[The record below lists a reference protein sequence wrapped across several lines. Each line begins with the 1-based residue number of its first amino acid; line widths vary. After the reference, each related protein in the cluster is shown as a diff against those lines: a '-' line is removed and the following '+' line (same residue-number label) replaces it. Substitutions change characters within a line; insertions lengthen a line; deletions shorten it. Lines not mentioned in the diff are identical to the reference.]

1 MTRAKTYVLV
11 AEDDQDVALSL
22 ARAVRSMGDHEV
34 LVAYTG
40 LEALEKLRACPVDIL
55 LSDIDMPGLDG
66 VSLACL
72 ARNEGLATVRIILT
86 GNARLDTAL
95 TAVTR
100 GEVYRYLTKP
110 WQFDEL
116 VRTLEDATARLGELA
131 RVGAADQAVRRFRA
145 ACEALEQ
152 EFPGLTRVDRQD
164 QLYSLDRAAVEQAS
178 ACFADTPLALLLDE
192 RRQRR

>member
-1 MTRAKTYVLV
+1 MNRPKTHVLV

-34 LVAYTG
+34 VLAYTG
-40 LEALEKLRACPVDIL
+40 LEALDKLRACPVDIL

-66 VSLACL
+66 VSLACI
-72 ARNEGLATVRIILT
+72 ARDEGLATIRIILT

-95 TAVTR
+95 TAVNR

-116 VRTLEDATARLGELA
+116 TRTLEDASARLAELS

-145 ACEALEQ
+145 ACDALEQ
-152 EFPGLTRVDRQD
+152 EFPGLTTVDREGKV
-164 QLYSLDRAAVEQAS
+164 YRLDELAIERASRAFS
-178 ACFADTPLALLLDE
+178 GTPLALILEE
-192 RRQRR
+192 RKKPL